1 MDGKLIATGKLT
13 KRTRTSNR
21 LGLDL
26 GPGSGKGIVAMDEV
40 RVLDR
45 ALPAEESW

>member
-1 MDGKLIATGKLT
+1 MTTVGVGGQRLHVDGNLIATGMLA

-26 GPGSGKGIVAMDEV
+26 GPAGGVDRSGPGT
-40 RVLDR
+40 
-45 ALPAEESW
+45 